1 MDVNSIL
8 FRASANGDIMT
19 PGDGEITEI
28 QLAKLEELQLRDSNS
43 RIGKDKPLTDNM
55 RDELIKLRNKRDN
68 PELSVTCKKRLVK
81 VYAKAFH
88 DREEDITSK
97 YLEKG
102 IEVEED
108 SMTTYSRVKKKFF
121 KKNETNLTN
130 KFTSGTPDFF
140 DGPTDDIMDAEEI
153 IDVKSSWSLITF
165 LNAKMDKK
173 VNHDYEWQGHTYLGL
188 ALKAKR
194 FRLAYVLSNSPAKI
208 ILDEKRKL
216 QFTMNVIDP
225 EVDPEYIR
233 LCQKIER
240 NHIFEMELFK
250 KHNPGFDFH
259 TDLSEWKWDI
269 PLENRVH
276 EIVIERKPEAIT
288 KMYNKIPECRRWIKD
303 NLVKL
308 VAVS

>member
-1 MDVNSIL
+1 MTVDEIL

-19 PGDGEITEI
+19 SGDGEITEI
-28 QLAKLEELQLRDSNS
+28 QLAKLNELRQRDRDS
-43 RIGKDKPLTDNM
+43 RTGAAKPLTDNM
-55 RDELIKLRNKRDN
+55 KEELEKLIYKRDN

-108 SMTTYSRVKKKFF
+108 SMTTYARVKKKFF
-121 KKNETNLTN
+121 KKNEINLTN

-140 DGPTDDIMDAEEI
+140 DGDSDDIMEAEEI

-173 VNHDYEWQGHTYLGL
+173 VNTDYEWQGHTYLGL
-188 ALKAKR
+188 IPKAKR
-194 FRLAYVLSNSPAKI
+194 FRLAYVLSNSPAKN

-216 QFTMNVIDP
+216 QFMLGVIDP
-225 EVDPEYIR
+225 EIDPEYIR

-240 NHIFEMELFK
+240 NHIFDMELFK

-259 TDLSEWKWDI
+259 SDLDFWKWDI
-269 PLENRVH
+269 PYENRIH
-276 EIVIERKPEAIT
+276 EVVIERNPEAIA
-288 KMYNKIPECRRWIKD
+288 KLYKKIPVCRKWIKD
-303 NLVKL
+303 NLL
-308 VAVS
+308 

>member
-1 MDVNSIL
+1 MTVDQIL

-19 PGDGEITEI
+19 SGDGEITPT
-28 QLAKLEELQLRDSNS
+28 QLKTIAEYEA
-43 RIGKDKPLTDNM
+43 KDKLTENQ
-55 RDELIKLRNKRDN
+55 RNELIRLRHKRDN
-68 PELSVTCKKRLVK
+68 PELSTTCKKRLVK
-81 VYAKAFH
+81 VFAKAFH

-108 SMTTYSRVKKKFF
+108 SLTTYSRVKKKFF
-121 KKNETNLTN
+121 KKNEINLTN

-153 IDVKSSWSLITF
+153 IDIKSSWSLITF

-173 VNHDYEWQGHTYLGL
+173 TNADYEWQGHTYLGL
-188 ALKAKR
+188 IPKAKR
-194 FRLAYVLSNSPAKI
+194 FRLVYVLSNSPAKN

-216 QFTMNVIDP
+216 QFMLGVIDP

-240 NHIFEMELFK
+240 NHIFDMALFQ

-259 TDLSEWKWDI
+259 NDLSGWKWDI
-269 PLENRVH
+269 PYDKRIH
-276 EIVIERKPEAIT
+276 ERVIERDQVAISKLYT
-288 KMYNKIPECRRWIKD
+288 KIPECREWIKN
-303 NLVKL
+303 NLL
-308 VAVS
+308 

>member
-1 MDVNSIL
+1 MTVDEIL

-19 PGDGEITEI
+19 SGDGEITEI
-28 QLAKLEELQLRDSNS
+28 QLAKLNELRQRDKDS
-43 RIGKDKPLTDNM
+43 RTGAAKPLTDNM
-55 RDELIKLRNKRDN
+55 KEELEKLIYKRDN

-81 VYAKAFH
+81 IYAKAFH

-130 KFTSGTPDFF
+130 KFISGTPDFF
-140 DGPTDDIMDAEEI
+140 DGESDDIMEAEEI
-153 IDVKSSWSLITF
+153 IDLKSSWSLITF
-165 LNAKMDKK
+165 LNSKLDKK

-188 ALKAKR
+188 IPKAKR
-194 FRLAYVLSNSPAKI
+194 FRLAYVLSNSTAKN

-216 QFTMNVIDP
+216 QFMLGVIDP
-225 EVDPEYIR
+225 EVDPDYIR

-240 NHIFEMELFK
+240 NHIFDMGLFQ

-259 TDLSEWKWDI
+259 SDLDFWKWDI
-269 PLENRVH
+269 PYEDRVH
-276 EIVIERKPEAIT
+276 EVVIERNPEAIA
-288 KMYNKIPECRRWIKD
+288 KLYKKIPECRKWIKD
-303 NLVKL
+303 NLVM
-308 VAVS
+308 ASF